1 MAKSLTLKNIPVDIQ
16 DAITTRQSQE
26 KKSCECIRSQEWV
39 VYKIIRE
46 YAELKKASE
55 KIQQP
60 GAGGKS

>member
-55 KIQQP
+55 KSQP
-60 GAGGKS
+60 GAGSK